1 MEVAARV
8 RRWQRHSSQIWRE
21 AVVSQIRRSSGGSAL
36 VEEKAATLLG
46 EMVAVVLIHEARV

>member
-1 MEVAARV
+1 M
-8 RRWQRHSSQIWRE
+8 
-21 AVVSQIRRSSGGSAL
+21 VSQIRRSSGGSAL